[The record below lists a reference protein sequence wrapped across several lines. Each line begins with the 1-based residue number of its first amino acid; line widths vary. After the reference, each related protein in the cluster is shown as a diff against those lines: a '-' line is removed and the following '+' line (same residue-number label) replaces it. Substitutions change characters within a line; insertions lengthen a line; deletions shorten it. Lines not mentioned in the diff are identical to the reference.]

1 MLFIGALLLITIV
14 MLGDSLIV
22 PAANTLFTEFD
33 DEIGVNSMLNAPSFD
48 NMLPVMIV
56 IAENAP

>member
-48 NMLPVMIV
+48 SVMPVMIV
-56 IAENAP
+56 IAENAL